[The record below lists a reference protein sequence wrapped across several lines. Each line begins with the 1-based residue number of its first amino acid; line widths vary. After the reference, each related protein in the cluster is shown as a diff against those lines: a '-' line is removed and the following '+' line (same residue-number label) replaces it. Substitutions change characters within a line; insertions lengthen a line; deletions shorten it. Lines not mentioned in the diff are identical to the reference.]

1 MATKIDLF
9 ERVETLP
16 PVIQG
21 ILSEYSECENDY
33 ETCEVLHSE
42 LLSHGYTFDWG
53 LDAITTTLNQWLS
66 LLYLEYS

>member
-21 ILSEYSECENDY
+21 ILSEYSECDNDY
-33 ETCEVLHSE
+33 ETCEALQSE
-42 LLSHGYTFDWG
+42 LLQHGYTFDWG
-53 LDAITTTLNQWLS
+53 LDAIPTNLRKVKH
-66 LLYLEYS
+66 